1 MRLLDKSERIFASV
15 LLLCC
20 ILIALILAVAIL
32 AVKMETK
39 VEYGTRVCVQ
49 DSTFTVACHEIER
62 GQ

>member
-1 MRLLDKSERIFASV
+1 MIGLLVAV
-15 LLLCC
+15 A
-20 ILIALILAVAIL
+20 ALIIIVVIL

-49 DSTFTVACHEIER
+49 DSTFTVSCHEITR

>member
-1 MRLLDKSERIFASV
+1 MEKADAIFISI

-20 ILIALILAVAIL
+20 ILVALTVSVVIL
-32 AVKMETK
+32 AVKSDNK

-49 DSTFTVACHEIER
+49 DSTHTVSCHEITR